1 MTSNPPNHTVLSIR
15 GVTKRFG
22 DLVANEA
29 IDLELEAGE
38 ILALLGENGAGK
50 TTLMNILFGHYVA
63 DEGHIEVADE
73 AGHLRPLRPGSPQ
86 AALAAGIGMVH
97 QHFTLAENLTAL
109 DNIVLG
115 TEPMWRPFQRK
126 RAAIAHLKALMA
138 RAGLSVD
145 LEVPVARLSVGERQR
160 VEILKALY
168 RGARVLILDE
178 PTAVL
183 TPQESDQLFEV
194 LRRLAADGLAVV
206 FISHKL
212 AEVVAI
218 SRRVVV
224 MRAGRLVATTDTA
237 TSGPAELAALMVGRE
252 VSPPKREPQPA
263 GAHLLRMSAVTVI
276 RPDGRTGLDAVD
288 LDVRHGE
295 IVGIAGV
302 SGNGQTALSDVVAGL
317 AAPRSGR
324 IEIDD
329 ADYPVLKPRA
339 LLDASVGRVPEDRH
353 HDAVV
358 GDMAVWEN
366 AILEE
371 HATPRFARRGFI
383 ARGEAMSHTR
393 RIIEG
398 YDVRGRGPHT
408 RTRLLSGGNMQK
420 LVLGRVM
427 ERSPSL
433 ILANQPTRGLD
444 VGAVSYVHG
453 QLLAARGRGAG
464 VLLISEDLDELF
476 ALADRIAV
484 IYAGRLSPPEP
495 TEELDRERVGLMMA
509 GHASDTDSGAHH
521 AA

>member
-1 MTSNPPNHTVLSIR
+1 MPSTVLSIR

-22 DLVANEA
+22 DLVANDA

-63 DEGHIEVADE
+63 DAGHIEVAGRD
-73 AGHLRPLRPGSPQ
+73 GTLRPLRPGSPQ

-97 QHFTLAENLTAL
+97 QHFTLAENLSAI

-126 RAAIAHLKALMA
+126 RAAAVRLKELMG

-145 LEVPVARLSVGERQR
+145 LDVPVSRLSVGERQR

-168 RGARVLILDE
+168 RGARILILDE

-183 TPQESDQLFEV
+183 TPQESDQLFDV
-194 LRRLAADGLAVV
+194 LRRLTADGLAVI

-237 TSGPAELAALMVGRE
+237 ASGPAELAALMVGRE
-252 VSPPKREPQPA
+252 VSPSKREPQPP
-263 GAHLLRMSAVTVI
+263 GERLLRMSGVTVA

-288 LDVRHGE
+288 LEVRHGE

-317 AAPRSGR
+317 AAPRAGR
-324 IEIDD
+324 IEIDGRP
-329 ADYPVLKPRA
+329 YPVLRPAA
-339 LLDASVGRVPEDRH
+339 LLNAGVGRVPEDRH

-358 GDMAVWEN
+358 GDMAAWEN

-383 ARGEAMSHTR
+383 ARGKALAHTR

-398 YDVRGRGPHT
+398 YDVRGRGPTT

-420 LVLGRVM
+420 LILGRVM
-427 ERSPSL
+427 ERAPSL

-453 QLLAARGRGAG
+453 QLLAARARGAG

-484 IYAGRLSPPEP
+484 IYAGRLSPTMA
-495 TEELDRERVGLMMA
+495 TEGLDRERVGMMMA
-509 GHASDTDSGAHH
+509 GHGPGIAAKTHH